1 LADIALINELNAIKG
16 RLAALENI
24 KSHEHERIGEVERVN
39 DQLRQRIEQLE
50 KRKK

>member
-1 LADIALINELNAIKG
+1 MGLINELEAIKG

-24 KSHEHERIGEVERVN
+24 KAHERERIGELEQMN
-39 DQLRQRIEQLE
+39 EQLRKRIEQLE